1 MVKPINHKPVVLG
14 NVASGLGIDADK
26 AKEQAENV
34 KNAGE
39 AVKTEAKAV
48 TAKVGEMLSKRQ
60 EANALETAKNAQ
72 DSAINALETAWNL
85 MPDSTEEEKVAK
97 AKAKANLDAEKA
109 KLAELEKELTKA
121 NEAVKAVQT
130 ELAPMQK
137 SLEEKQKAYQTA
149 LATKDDAVNKL
160 LSGDSSVD
168 VKRAANLQDL
178 KALGQAGLN
187 FEGNDGVPVHK
198 NLGEKL
204 IIKGEGE
211 FNSAT
216 TAASN
221 IKVTASDSGMEVKLS
236 DTLKNMT
243 SFETKETAEGN
254 KSRLDGNGLT
264 VTGKNNQS
272 AHYGSGGITLK
283 EGNNKATLTS
293 SALTFTNGQGQKVEI
308 DGAKGEIRVPD
319 LTPNSSPN
327 AVVNKGYVERLQTHT
342 DQKFNHL
349 DNKIEIFNKDL
360 RAGVAGAHAAAA
372 LPTVT
377 MPGKSS
383 LALSAGT
390 YKGNNAVA
398 LGYSRLSDNGKIML
412 KLHGSRNSAGDF
424 GGGVGVGWTW

>member
-1 MVKPINHKPVVLG
+1 M
-14 NVASGLGIDADK
+14 
-26 AKEQAENV
+26 
-34 KNAGE
+34 
-39 AVKTEAKAV
+39 
-48 TAKVGEMLSKRQ
+48 
-60 EANALETAKNAQ
+60 
-72 DSAINALETAWNL
+72 
-85 MPDSTEEEKVAK
+85 
-97 AKAKANLDAEKA
+97 
-109 KLAELEKELTKA
+109 
-121 NEAVKAVQT
+121 
-130 ELAPMQK
+130 
-137 SLEEKQKAYQTA
+137 
-149 LATKDDAVNKL
+149 
-160 LSGDSSVD
+160 
-168 VKRAANLQDL
+168 
-178 KALGQAGLN
+178 
-187 FEGNDGVPVHK
+187 
-198 NLGEKL
+198 
-204 IIKGEGE
+204 
-211 FNSAT
+211 
-216 TAASN
+216 
-221 IKVTASDSGMEVKLS
+221 
-236 DTLKNMT
+236 
-243 SFETKETAEGN
+243 
-254 KSRLDGNGLT
+254 
-264 VTGKNNQS
+264 
-272 AHYGSGGITLK
+272 
-283 EGNNKATLTS
+283 TS